1 MLPEP
6 SPPQLD
12 ARALEEFIA
21 LHYSRVVAIAS
32 KIVGPHDAPD
42 VAQDL
47 FAQIDGAVLPN
58 AGWLYVA
65 TTHRALNALRTQ
77 RRRTERE
84 RSLFRLQFSLRAH
97 EPDPAD
103 VVERRDGRDA
113 VRRAIS
119 RLSDDEAQ
127 ILALRYGGLKYRE
140 IAAALHLDVNQIG
153 TRLARAERSFRREIE
168 RETS

>member
-1 MLPEP
+1 V
-6 SPPQLD
+6 D
-12 ARALEEFIA
+12 AAVEGFIA
-21 LHYSRVVAIAS
+21 LHYTRVVAIAS
-32 KIVGPHDAPD
+32 KIVGRNDARD
-42 VAQDL
+42 VAQEV
-47 FAQIDGAVLPN
+47 FARLDGSALPT

-65 TTHRALNALRTQ
+65 TTHRALNVLRSQ
-77 RRRTERE
+77 HRRTERE

-103 VVERRDGRDA
+103 VLERRQDREA

-119 RLSDDEAQ
+119 RLTDDEAQ

-140 IAAALHLDVNQIG
+140 IAASLHVEVNQIG